1 MAGMACARQLA
12 DARRHQ
18 GRVRTCDKAFDRLFK
33 VIVARDDQA
42 KRAEGMVVQQT
53 SLIGVLLLFAVRVN
67 FDLCQ

>member
-1 MAGMACARQLA
+1 MPYVTKAESEHA
-12 DARRHQ
+12 
-18 GRVRTCDKAFDRLFK
+18 TKAFDRLFK

-67 FDLCQ
+67 LIYVNDAQPKT